1 MSPEPAITYPVVSPG
16 RALGNGVRAALGSV
30 FCYTLFA
37 TFVGF
42 GALCH
47 DLGFSLLWAVLSTAL
62 IFAGP
67 AQVISV
73 TMLGAGAPLL
83 SVALAVG
90 LSGIRLLPMTVS
102 LLPMLRTPQT
112 RTRELVF
119 FAHFIAVSI
128 WVETLRFAP
137 HVPRE
142 NRIPFCTGIGIAMT
156 SSSILG
162 TIAGFVLAAQLPPL
176 LSAAVLML
184 TPLSFLTSTARNSI
198 LISDRVA
205 YALGFTLAPLLA
217 WLKVDFS
224 LLIAALAAGTLGY
237 AVHWLRR
244 RAA

>member
-1 MSPEPAITYPVVSPG
+1 MSIFSM
-16 RALGNGVRAALGSV
+16 RASSRSV

-47 DLGFSLLWAVLSTAL
+47 DLGFSIYWATLSTAL

-83 SVALAVG
+83 SVAFAVA

-112 RTRELVF
+112 RTRDLVL

-128 WVETLRFAP
+128 WIETLRFAP

-142 NRIPFCTGIGIAMT
+142 NRISFCTGIGIGMTT
-156 SSSILG
+156 SSVLG

-198 LISDRVA
+198 LLSDRTAFV
-205 YALGFTLAPLLA
+205 LGLTLAPLLA
-217 WLKVDFS
+217 WMKVDFS
-224 LLIAALAAGTLGY
+224 LLIAALTAGTLGY
-237 AVHWLRR
+237 GAHWLRR
-244 RAA
+244 VLQ